1 MVAATYF
8 KLYDPI
14 TVTTI
19 FKIEFPCSDCVFVY
33 FIHQIYN
40 TTSQQSTWNS
50 STVRQSTAQAQNST
64 ASNKHQRRSGS
75 KLCVIFGVS
84 ERNGT
89 ESGPNGRNSHRHRKH
104 HRPSFG
110 HGRWRR
116 RRLWWVIRGAL
127 TYRTPPHSKVD
138 DDVSNG
144 FPPQGNHFF
153 FVAVD
158 CREWAKWD
166 LVFPPR
172 HPFIRPAS
180 RGAVFTK
187 VISGPTTGQV
197 CCVCLL
203 ISCSDESEKVNF
215 AQQWYLSVMFELKL
229 VWPKITNGNVSSFG
243 RF

>member
-1 MVAATYF
+1 MLIKFCVDHPRPVQGSRNFFEDRFEEWSLQLILNYTILLPLQQF
-8 KLYDPI
+8 SKLNFLVQI
-14 TVTTI
+14 A
-19 FKIEFPCSDCVFVY
+19 FL
-33 FIHQIYN
+33 FISSIRF

-64 ASNKHQRRSGS
+64 ASSKHQRRSGS

-153 FVAVD
+153 
-158 CREWAKWD
+158 CCGGLPRMSQMRSC
-166 LVFPPR
+166 FPTPTSVHPSGLPR
-172 HPFIRPAS
+172 
-180 RGAVFTK
+180 
-187 VISGPTTGQV
+187 
-197 CCVCLL
+197 
-203 ISCSDESEKVNF
+203 
-215 AQQWYLSVMFELKL
+215 
-229 VWPKITNGNVSSFG
+229 SSIYQSH
-243 RF
+243 